1 MPNWCYNRVEICG
14 EPEEMDE
21 FRELVKSKKSAF
33 DFNEII
39 PMPKEL
45 EDSVSGS
52 ENSKPDWQKERS
64 KELIEKYGADNW
76 YRWCCDNWGV
86 KWNVTLSEE
95 QDVQDE
101 GDYLQY
107 TFDTA
112 WGPPDEI
119 FYALRRKFPD
129 VSISWFYDEPG
140 MQFAG
145 YLNE

>member
-1 MPNWCYNRVEICG
+1 MPNWCFNRVEICG

-21 FRELVKSKKSAF
+21 FRELVKSKESAF
-33 DFNEII
+33 DFNKIV

-45 EDSVSGS
+45 VNTTKGSNHVVS
-52 ENSKPDWQKERS
+52 E
-64 KELIEKYGADNW
+64 ELIEKYGADNW
-76 YRWCCDNWGV
+76 YDWSVSNWGV
-86 KWNVTLSEE
+86 KWNIDISEE

-101 GDYLQY
+101 GDYIQY

-112 WGPPDEI
+112 WGPPHEI
-119 FYALRRKFPD
+119 FNAIRKKFPD
-129 VSISWFYDEPG
+129 LGISWFYDEPG

>member
-1 MPNWCYNRVEICG
+1 MPNWCYNRVEISG

-52 ENSKPDWQKERS
+52 ESAKPIWQKKRS

-76 YRWCCDNWGV
+76 YRWCVDNWGV

-112 WGPPDEI
+112 WGPPYEI
-119 FYALRRKFPD
+119 YNALAKKFPD
-129 VSISWFYDEPG
+129 MSISWFFDEPG

>member
-21 FRELVKSKKSAF
+21 FRKLVKSKESPF
-33 DFNEII
+33 DFNKIV

-45 EDSVSGS
+45 EGTVKGTNHVPS
-52 ENSKPDWQKERS
+52 E
-64 KELIEKYGADNW
+64 ELKKKYGADNW
-76 YRWCCDNWGV
+76 YDWSISNWGV
-86 KWNVTLSEE
+86 KWNIDISEE

-101 GDYLQY
+101 GDYIQY

-112 WGPPDEI
+112 WGPPHEI
-119 FYALRRKFPD
+119 FYAIRKKFPD
-129 VSISWFYDEPG
+129 LGITWFFDEPG

-145 YLNE
+145 YLE

>member
-21 FRELVKSKKSAF
+21 FRKLVKSKESAF
-33 DFNEII
+33 DFNKIV

-45 EDSVSGS
+45 VDTRAPRQDATLE
-52 ENSKPDWQKERS
+52 QK
-64 KELIEKYGADNW
+64 KESIKLKEKYGADNW
-76 YRWCCDNWGV
+76 YDWSVDNWGV
-86 KWNVTLSEE
+86 KWNITLSEE

-112 WGPPDEI
+112 WGPPYGV
-119 FYALRRKFPD
+119 FNALRNKFPD
-129 VSISWFYDEPG
+129 LGISWFYDEPG